1 LEYPLINGGI
11 MPSAAHQQA
20 LDALG
25 HVEVDLYHPDVIL
38 ALPSSFSDAW
48 RRYWG
53 LPPLDR

>member
-1 LEYPLINGGI
+1 